1 MGGSNIAHNYQD
13 IIFKKMAELFKDETL
28 EYYGLNLPKIVSV
41 KPTEL
46 PTIKVSNQ
54 NMDFVFELEDNSL
67 LHLEFQTTHKK
78 ADLLRFLQYDLA
90 LYAKEKRKINTA
102 VIYSGKYKKAKK
114 GLEIGSIN
122 YTVQQVFMIKYD
134 GVKRYQ
140 EIKEK
145 IEKSEE
151 LTDKDLMDIVFLALM
166 KNEKE
171 EEEVVEEA
179 IKLAT
184 KIADEDKKD
193 VVIGA
198 VLAIADKYVR
208 EQYISKLK
216 EVIRMTRIGA
226 SLFEEGIEKGKEE
239 GELEGKKELVLE
251 ILNQRFGK
259 EFDKELEEKIKKAS
273 EEEINKIKKNILK
286 ITLDELKEILK

>member
-1 MGGSNIAHNYQD
+1 MGDSNIAHNYQD
-13 IIFKKMAELFKDETL
+13 IIFKKMTELFKDETL

-90 LYAKEKRKINTA
+90 LYAKEKRKINTV

-114 GLEIGSIN
+114 GLEIGPIN

-179 IKLAT
+179 ASPP
-184 KIADEDKKD
+184 
-193 VVIGA
+193 VIG
-198 VLAIADKYVR
+198 
-208 EQYISKLK
+208 E
-216 EVIRMTRIGA
+216 
-226 SLFEEGIEKGKEE
+226 
-239 GELEGKKELVLE
+239 
-251 ILNQRFGK
+251 
-259 EFDKELEEKIKKAS
+259 
-273 EEEINKIKKNILK
+273 
-286 ITLDELKEILK
+286 